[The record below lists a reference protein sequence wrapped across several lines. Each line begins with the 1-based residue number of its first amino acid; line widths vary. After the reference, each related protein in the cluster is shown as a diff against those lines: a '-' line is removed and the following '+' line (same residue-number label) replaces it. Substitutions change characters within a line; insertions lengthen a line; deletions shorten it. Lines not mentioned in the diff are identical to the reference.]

1 MTDGR
6 IPSRGRAALA
16 GAAAGAAAIGVNEL
30 LAGLLSGAPSFVA
43 EIGGLVIDLQPPGAK
58 QFVVDLFGTADKAVF
73 SLLIIVVAIAG
84 AALLGV
90 IARTRFE
97 MAAVGFVVAGLAA
110 AAIAILL
117 DPLVSPL
124 LALLSAVAS
133 VGAAIIVLRWL
144 LGLAVP
150 APAPGGATAEMPDWS
165 RRRFLGT
172 SLGVVAGAAM
182 IGVVGRFIG
191 QPSGPPSVAI
201 PIPEPV
207 SPVPPLPTGA
217 DLGISG
223 LSPIVTPNGD
233 FYRIDTALLT
243 PQLDVASWRLT
254 VAGLVDRPLQ
264 FTYDQLL
271 ALPMHEQYVTIACV
285 SNEVGGNLVGNA
297 RWTGAR
303 LRDVLDQAGVQA
315 GASQVVGRA
324 YDGWT
329 CGFPTEWVMTDEREA
344 LIVVG
349 MNGETLPPE
358 HGFPARLIVP
368 GLFGYVSAT
377 KWLTQ
382 IELTTWEAFDGYWVP
397 LGWSKEGP
405 ILTQSRIDLPRS
417 GSTIPAGE
425 ATIAGVA
432 WAPDRGVRQVEVQLD
447 DGAWQTAEL
456 STEISNATW
465 VQWRVRASIATG
477 SHTLRVRAT
486 DGTGALQEERV
497 TPPPPDGARGYHTIT
512 VSAA

>member
-1 MTDGR
+1 MINGP

-30 LAGLLSGAPSFVA
+30 LAGLFSGAPSFVA

-73 SLLIIVVAIAG
+73 SLLIVAVAVIGSAVLGVVA
-84 AALLGV
+84 
-90 IARTRFE
+90 RNRFE
-97 MAAVGFVVAGLAA
+97 LATVGFIVAGLAA
-110 AAIAILL
+110 AGVAILL

-124 LALLSAVAS
+124 LALLSAAAS
-133 VGAAIIVLRWL
+133 VATASLVLRWL
-144 LGLAVP
+144 LGLA
-150 APAPGGATAEMPDWS
+150 APSAAPGVAAAEMPDWS

-182 IGVVGRFIG
+182 IGVVGRFLG
-191 QPSGPPSVAI
+191 EPGSGTPAVAT
-201 PIPEPV
+201 PLPKPV
-207 SPVPPLPTGA
+207 SPAPALPTGA
-217 DLGISG
+217 DLGVSG
-223 LSPIVTPNGD
+223 LSPIVTPNPD
-233 FYRIDTALLT
+233 FYRIDTSLLT

-254 VAGLVDRPLQ
+254 VAGMVDRPLQ

-271 ALPMHEQYVTIACV
+271 ALPLYEQYVTIACV

-329 CGFPTEWVMTDEREA
+329 CGFPTDWVMTDEREA

-368 GLFGYVSAT
+368 GLYGYVSAT

-382 IELTTWEAFDGYWVP
+382 IEVTTWDAFDAYWIP
-397 LGWSKEGP
+397 LGWAKEGP
-405 ILTQSRIDLPRS
+405 ILTQSRIDLPRP

-432 WAPDRGVRQVEVQLD
+432 WAPDRGVSQVEIQVD
-447 DGAWQTAEL
+447 GGAWQPAEL
-456 STEISNATW
+456 
-465 VQWRVRASIATG
+465 
-477 SHTLRVRAT
+477 
-486 DGTGALQEERV
+486 
-497 TPPPPDGARGYHTIT
+497 
-512 VSAA
+512 